1 MKAGLLRAGE
11 WIAPSP
17 NRRVIYVLN
26 DGGKSNASI
35 DVKTAIGRRY
45 LTNVTPSVTEADIA
59 AARKAK
65 LKDLPKVDRV
75 KPFDL
80 MEMQAVGIKRLG
92 VLMMDVD
99 GLGAIFRDGL
109 AERATLP
116 RIAHLSF
123 AINLFF
129 EGYVAEIA
137 RTIDLETERGERL
150 YSVYAGGDDLFFV
163 GAWDAVIEMAQRVR
177 AALDDYTGHHPGLH
191 ASGAIVLTGGKYPL
205 YRAAQDLKEAE
216 HVAKTLEWKSSDG
229 KLRRKDALCF
239 LGQALPWFRV
249 GYGDVQPDGNTAAGI
264 KELLLSVQKVSDKG
278 LVRKLA
284 ELYTSYAEANEQ
296 RQRDGLPK
304 QQYGPWHYRAAYT
317 FARAARQAGASH
329 RADVENAGEA
339 IMADGFKGIE
349 WVGLGARWSELASRN
364 EVDA

>member
-1 MKAGLLRAGE
+1 
-11 WIAPSP
+11 
-17 NRRVIYVLN
+17 
-26 DGGKSNASI
+26 
-35 DVKTAIGRRY
+35 
-45 LTNVTPSVTEADIA
+45 
-59 AARKAK
+59 
-65 LKDLPKVDRV
+65 
-75 KPFDL
+75 
-80 MEMQAVGIKRLG
+80 
-92 VLMMDVD
+92 
-99 GLGAIFRDGL
+99 
-109 AERATLP
+109 
-116 RIAHLSF
+116 
-123 AINLFF
+123 
-129 EGYVAEIA
+129 
-137 RTIDLETERGERL
+137 
-150 YSVYAGGDDLFFV
+150 
-163 GAWDAVIEMAQRVR
+163 
-177 AALDDYTGHHPGLH
+177 LDDYTGHHPGLH